1 VGVHRA
7 TDIDR
12 FTSRTP
18 KREFDRHVRSL
29 TPVPGAGEATAT
41 LEAVTDGSTLHP
53 ISFHGTSGP
62 VMIIGGAED
71 KFRDKVILSRF
82 AKLSGGKDAHV
93 VVISTASSM
102 GEEATEMYRSLFE
115 GMGITEVTGLGPET
129 RDEADAN
136 TVTQIMAQA
145 TGVFLTGGN
154 QSRLTQV
161 VAGTRLGDAI
171 ANAHDRGAVLA
182 GTSAGASALASHMVA
197 YGATGATPK
206 NRMAQ
211 LAAGFG
217 IMPNMIIDQHFEQRG
232 RTGRLLALVAQSPA
246 LLGIGV
252 DEDTCAVIH
261 ADQTLQVIG
270 RGAVTIVDG
279 RHLATDAYRGK
290 GYKPLMVSGAVLHSL
305 PSGYWFDLRTRELL
319 AGEHANEREREASE

>member
-1 VGVHRA
+1 
-7 TDIDR
+7 
-12 FTSRTP
+12 
-18 KREFDRHVRSL
+18 
-29 TPVPGAGEATAT
+29 
-41 LEAVTDGSTLHP
+41 
-53 ISFHGTSGP
+53 
-62 VMIIGGAED
+62 MIIGGAED
-71 KFRDKVILSRF
+71 KLRDKVILSRF
-82 AKLSGGKDAHV
+82 AKFAGGKGGHV

-102 GEEATEMYRSLFE
+102 GDEATQMYRALFE
-115 GMGITEVTGLGPET
+115 GLGIDEVTGLGPET
-129 RDEADAN
+129 RAEADDSAM
-136 TVTQIMAQA
+136 TQIMAEA

-161 VAGTRLGDAI
+161 VAGTKLGDAI

-217 IMPNMIIDQHFEQRG
+217 IMTNMIIDQHFEQRG
-232 RTGRLLALVAQSPA
+232 RTGRLLALVAQSPS

-261 ADQTLQVIG
+261 VDQTLQVIG

-279 RHLATDAYRGK
+279 RHLKTDAYRGK

-319 AGEHANEREREASE
+319 AGQPANGREREASE